1 MIKAVFDRWAQYPK
15 DVKFGRCLIHPL
27 CPFKMVN
34 ALPTY
39 GFTKKTHKLK
49 NLLITC
55 TGIWI
60 LD

>member
-39 GFTKKTHKLK
+39 GFTKK
-49 NLLITC
+49 LIS
-55 TGIWI
+55 
-60 LD
+60 